1 MHREV
6 TFTPQLED
14 HVAGQRL
21 WFTHFLRR
29 GIVKLLLVAIVLL
42 EVVTLAGIVFYLAR
56 GASLSWILAD
66 NAVPLIA
73 PIVIVGIGF
82 WNWRSISGRVR
93 RMAEQQPSLFSET
106 SWRWDDAGLVAD
118 SAAGT
123 SRVEWASLYGWLA
136 NDRAI
141 VVRPQERI
149 VLILP
154 RHVLSPEQDA
164 DLIAT
169 LERFAVKARRS

>member
-21 WFTHFLRR
+21 WYRAYQRR
-29 GIVKLLLVAIVLL
+29 PLARFFLVAIV
-42 EVVTLAGIVFYLAR
+42 VLALGGLGTMAWDLAVGWSLAR
-56 GASLSWILAD
+56 SLGDKGAALFGVLVMLGVLVWTSWRIPAQ
-66 NAVPLIA
+66 
-73 PIVIVGIGF
+73 
-82 WNWRSISGRVR
+82 VR

-106 SWRWDDAGLVAD
+106 SWRWDGAGLVAD

-136 NDRAI
+136 DGKSI